1 MSLKTPGVSAFPAL
15 QNNVMKAGKILSGA
29 VVAAA
34 FALGA
39 APAAADTYPSK
50 PVRLI
55 VGFPPGGGADI
66 IARAVGVELGKA
78 LSQYVV
84 VDNRGGANGVIGT
97 QELAKAAPDGYTLM
111 LTISSHVTNALLY
124 PKQPYDSLKDFAPV
138 SIVASSPFVLVA
150 NPALPA
156 NSVAELI
163 ALAKAQ
169 PGKINYGS
177 PGNGSTQHLFHELMN
192 LSAGINMTHVA
203 YKGGAPMLTDLLA
216 GHVQLGFT
224 TPLFSQ
230 TYLQQGKLKALA
242 VGSKDPIPLMP
253 QVAPLGAS
261 IPGYE
266 ADVWYGVIAPSGTPK
281 PVIDKLA
288 VEISRIVRAPAMKE
302 KLTVQAATPVGSTPE
317 QFAAVMESELKKWT
331 AVIKQT
337 GIKAE

>member
-1 MSLKTPGVSAFPAL
+1 MKLVKFFCAAVLGAF
-15 QNNVMKAGKILSGA
+15 AGWGPC
-29 VVAAA
+29 AAA
-34 FALGA
+34 EA
-39 APAAADTYPSK
+39 YPTK

-66 IARAVGVELGKA
+66 IARALGAELGKS
-78 LSQYVV
+78 LGQNVV
-84 VDNRGGANGVIGT
+84 VDNRGGANGIIAT
-97 QELAKAAPDGYTLM
+97 QELAKAAPDGHTLM

-124 PKQPYDSLKDFAPV
+124 PKQPYDVLKDFAPV
-138 SIVASSPFVLVA
+138 SLVASSPFVLVA

-169 PGKINYGS
+169 PGSINYGS
-177 PGNGSTQHLFHELMN
+177 PGNGSTQHLLHELMN
-192 LSAGINMTHVA
+192 LAAGVNMTHVA

-242 VGSKDPIPLMP
+242 VSSKAPIALLPGVP
-253 QVAPLGAS
+253 PVGAT

-266 ADVWYGVIAPSGTPK
+266 ADVWYGVIAPAGTPK
-281 PVIDKLA
+281 AVIDRLSA
-288 VEISRIVRAPAMKE
+288 EIARIVHAPAMKD
-302 KLTVQAATPVGSTPE
+302 KLNSQAAEAIGSTPE
-317 QFAAVMESELKKWT
+317 QFAAVMDSELKKWT
-331 AVIKQT
+331 TVIRKT
-337 GIKAE
+337 GIRAD